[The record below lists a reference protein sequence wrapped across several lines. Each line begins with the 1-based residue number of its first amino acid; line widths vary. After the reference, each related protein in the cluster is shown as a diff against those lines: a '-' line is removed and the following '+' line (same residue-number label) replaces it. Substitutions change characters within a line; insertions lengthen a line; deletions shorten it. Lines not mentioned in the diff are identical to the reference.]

1 MSVSDTVTTLGAT
14 TEFKLL
20 PNISSLVA
28 RELDLKLGGLVVA
41 RMTVVRP
48 WAVVFIIITA
58 TVTHSIQH
66 GLHTLTAV
74 HMSTLGLDQYWYRV
88 LTDTRK
94 YQLVSVATDTRFSI
108 AANTSSHVVHW
119 LIGRP

>member
-41 RMTVVRP
+41 RMTAVRP
-48 WAVVFIIITA
+48 WAVVFIITTA
-58 TVTHSIQH
+58 TVTYSIQH

-74 HMSTLGLDQYWYRV
+74 PRSTQPFTQIPPWEGPILGWDSGGLKEAHFNHIRHPAPAG
-88 LTDTRK
+88 K
-94 YQLVSVATDTRFSI
+94 YD
-108 AANTSSHVVHW
+108 
-119 LIGRP
+119 